1 MNKLYEKVIA
11 TLLTI
16 ILCSANLLVIGSYGI
31 TYALSDSELS
41 HQTSKTNNENVEF
54 NAYFE
59 GNTHIK
65 TFKTSETAKIFVNIK
80 VKNAGY
86 MQNAQIML
94 QDANYKISGDITN
107 SNIQSVDKENNKILL
122 KQLNSGSN
130 VTLEI
135 PITILDSDNVSL
147 DNFSKESKA
156 ILTGTYVDGNAKEN
170 KISKEIINKLYWK
183 GTAEATAQGKLTKYI
198 PYNIEEKYGVM
209 LQTEVNVGI
218 LNSTLPIKETQITIK
233 VPEINNKK
241 PTSVNVI
248 ANNTKASNGNTDGLE
263 FNEQNYTYN
272 SETGIVT
279 ITVTNLQN
287 SISWLKNVKDEY
299 LVNFSFENKDIYNYV
314 IENKLST
321 SAEVETK
328 IQVYNDET
336 KTVTK
341 NTIIEMKQ
349 EEKMGDIT
357 DFEILASEY
366 ISKGQMYANYEAEDK
381 KETSYSLRYEAVINN
396 ASLTDS
402 VKLVQAKDELETAT
416 NSSTLKL
423 ENSVYNKTVTI
434 SQKVFNKILGQ
445 DGTIEIY
452 NKNNEKIATINK
464 DTQKDKNE
472 NYTIDISTKDAS
484 EISIITSKP
493 ISEGKISLDIEKAIK
508 TNFSYTKEQ
517 LKTATKLNTKIQTE
531 ANNLSI
537 TKLAGITLKEP
548 KNVVELSVN
557 KTELSNIIENKNVE
571 IKATLDTS
579 STDYALYKNPTL
591 KITLPSCISKL
602 KLNSYDILMNNGLK
616 IKNVKAE
623 NKNGRAVI
631 TVELEGTQTEYTIGA
646 EYKGT
651 IIVINTDITVRPLTP
666 STKEKITMQYTNEN
680 YKTENEVKK
689 ATASEASEGTVETE
703 VDFVAPTGVMLAH
716 GISNYK
722 ENAQEVLSTSEE
734 MVTATVD
741 AYSAE
746 RTAKIY
752 GKVVNNYKNNIEN
765 VKILGRFP
773 AEGNK
778 QIEENTELGSNFSM
792 KVSSNIVLTGI
803 DTSKYTVYYS
813 ENVQATNDVSDTN
826 NGWETTRTE
835 NAKSYLIVTND
846 YTMEAGKNIEFSYD
860 AKIPADLKY
869 NRNSYEIYKVYYDN
883 NSSIGKISETKT
895 SSKIEITTGQG
906 PELTATITPKAD
918 VIREG
923 QVVKMKLEIKNTGS
937 IKAENVKVNI
947 PLPEHTGFVEVVI
960 GDTFVPEQGNIRTF
974 TYEEIEPNQTIT
986 ESYYIKIKNKI
997 EEIDTS
1003 EDKKI
1008 NISNTATITA
1018 DNIKGTI
1025 KLQDCILQVQEGLIN
1040 LELVGDISE
1049 DQLLQANDHINLYLR
1064 AQNISEQE
1072 KVQNV
1077 NITIPLP
1084 KEVVCVKTSI
1094 YGNFETEEEMKKS
1107 IDYDKE
1113 NNILKINLKELEKY
1127 SLLHMYLLI
1136 GQCDENISIQ
1146 ATATVN
1152 NIDSNE
1158 YQSSIVEY
1166 KTEKVNLKISELT
1179 STPEYVKEGEKIQY
1193 SFKITNSGKV
1203 GIDAIRIQDVLPDGL
1218 KFEEIKY
1225 CFENEERETT
1235 LNALLNNVAEILI
1248 TRALAKNETVTITI
1262 TATAELLPDKNDK
1275 KIENQVTISGS
1286 SFSEIKTNKVT
1297 NYIEYNS
1304 ELHKQN
1310 EEDKPQTLNKI
1321 TGTAWL
1327 DTNKNGKRDNNEQT
1341 LSNMDIVLINKR
1353 DNTIV
1358 KDAYTGEEK
1367 RVKTD
1372 SNGQYTIDN
1381 LQKGEYIV
1389 IFLYKSSM
1397 YSLTTYRADGVNE
1410 QLNSDAIDIYVTLD
1424 GQRRLAGMSDAI
1436 KISDTNVR
1444 NIDIGIYEAEKF
1456 DLRLD
1461 KYITKTTLSTP
1472 TIGTKVTTYNNKKIT
1487 KVEVLKGN
1495 LGKSSVIIEYK
1506 IVVTN
1511 LGSVPGYVKKIVDY
1525 LPKDVSFYS
1534 EINKDWY
1541 LSENGNVYNTS
1552 LADTVI
1558 NPGESKEVKIILSK
1572 TITEKS
1578 LGTLNNTAEIYESY
1592 NKLGL
1597 EDINSK
1603 AGNKAENEND
1613 MSKADIVLSVVT
1625 GQVVIYST
1633 VALVVIAMLAFGI
1646 ITIKKKVLN
1655 RK

>member
-41 HQTSKTNNENVEF
+41 HQTSKTNNANVEF

-94 QDANYKISGDITN
+94 QDANYKISGDITD

-135 PITILDSDNVSL
+135 PIIILDNDNVSL

-156 ILTGTYVDGNAKEN
+156 ILTGTYIDGNAKEN
-170 KISKEIINKLYWK
+170 KISKEIVNKLYWE

-328 IQVYNDET
+328 IQVYNDEP

-341 NTIIEMKQ
+341 NTTIEMKQ
-349 EEKMGDIT
+349 EEKLGDIT
-357 DFEILASEY
+357 DFEILASKY
-366 ISKGQMYANYEAEDK
+366 MSKGQMYANYEAEDK
-381 KETSYSLRYEAVINN
+381 KETSYIVRYEAVINN

-402 VKLVQAKDELETAT
+402 IKLVQAKDELETAT
-416 NSSTLKL
+416 SSSTLKL
-423 ENSVYNKTVTI
+423 EESVYNKTVTI

-452 NKNNEKIATINK
+452 NKSNEKIATINK

-484 EISIITSKP
+484 EISIIISKP

-508 TNFSYTKEQ
+508 TNFSYTNEQ
-517 LKTATKLNTKIQTE
+517 LKTATKLNTKIE
-531 ANNLSI
+531 AKANNLGI
-537 TKLAGITLKEP
+537 TKLAEITLKEP

-623 NKNGRAVI
+623 NQKGRAVI

-651 IIVINTDITVRPLTP
+651 IIVINTDITVRYLTP

-689 ATASEASEGTVETE
+689 ATASEASEDTVETE
-703 VDFVAPTGVMLAH
+703 VDFVAPTGVMLSH

-746 RTAKIY
+746 RTAQIY

-792 KVSSNIVLTGI
+792 KVSSDIVLTGI

-846 YTMEAGKNIEFSYD
+846 YTMEAGETIEFSYD

-883 NSSIGKISETKT
+883 NSSIGKIAETKT
-895 SSKIEITTGQG
+895 SSKVEITTGQG

-923 QVVKMKLEIKNTGS
+923 QVVKMKLEVKNTGS

-947 PLPEHTGFVEVVI
+947 PLPEHTDFVELSPGSTYI
-960 GDTFVPEQGNIRTF
+960 IDQGTLKTF
-974 TYEEIEPNQTIT
+974 TLGSLEPNQSVTMFYHIRF
-986 ESYYIKIKNKI
+986 KRQI
-997 EEIDTS
+997 EEIDKS
-1003 EDKKI
+1003 I
-1008 NISNTATITA
+1008 NKQISVDNFATITA

-1025 KLQDCILQVQEGLIN
+1025 KSQSCTLNVSEGLISVN
-1040 LELVGDISE
+1040 LVSDIKETQILQKGDIIRYE
-1049 DQLLQANDHINLYLR
+1049 VEIY
-1064 AQNISEQE
+1064 NISKQE
-1072 KVQNV
+1072 KVENINVTV
-1077 NITIPLP
+1077 NIP
-1084 KEVVCVKTSI
+1084 KGLVCTQVVIKNDTRSKEDLEKAI
-1094 YGNFETEEEMKKS
+1094 SF
-1107 IDYDKE
+1107 DKN
-1113 NNILKINLKELEKY
+1113 NNILKVNLDKVETIRSIEFVVRVEN
-1127 SLLHMYLLI
+1127 
-1136 GQCDENISIQ
+1136 CDENIVAN
-1146 ATATVN
+1146 ATANIN
-1152 NIDSNE
+1152 NSDEHYSNISE
-1158 YQSSIVEY
+1158 YVV
-1166 KTEKVNLKISELT
+1166 EKVNLEISELT
-1179 STPEYVKEGEKIQY
+1179 STPKYVKEGEKIEY
-1193 SFKITNSGKV
+1193 YLKITNLGKADV
-1203 GIDAIRIQDVLPDGL
+1203 YAIRVTDILPDGL
-1218 KFEEIKY
+1218 IFEKATYTIDNDNKERLINFTENGKIEIPVT
-1225 CFENEERETT
+1225 ETISHNQT
-1235 LNALLNNVAEILI
+1235 VNIVITAIADLLPNQNDKEIQNQVSI
-1248 TRALAKNETVTITI
+1248 TANSFNET
-1262 TATAELLPDKNDK
+1262 
-1275 KIENQVTISGS
+1275 
-1286 SFSEIKTNKVT
+1286 KTNMVT

-1304 ELHKQN
+1304 KIDRPN
-1310 EEDKPQTLNKI
+1310 EDDKPQTLNKI
-1321 TGTAWL
+1321 TGTAWI
-1327 DTNKNGKRDNNEQT
+1327 DMNKNGKRDNDEQI
-1341 LSNMDIVLINKR
+1341 LSNMDIVLINKK

-1358 KDAYTGEEK
+1358 KDVYTGEEK

-1389 IFLYKSSM
+1389 IFLYNSSM
-1397 YSLTTYRADGVNE
+1397 YNLTTYRAEGVNE

-1424 GQRRLAGMSDAI
+1424 GQRKLAGMSDAI
-1436 KISDTNVR
+1436 RISGNNVR

-1461 KYITKTTLSTP
+1461 KYISKTTLSTP
-1472 TIGTKVTTYNNKKIT
+1472 TIGTKVTNYNNKKIT

-1511 LGSVPGYVKKIVDY
+1511 QGSVPGYVKKIVDY
-1525 LPKDVSFYS
+1525 IPKDASFYS

-1613 MSKADIVLSVVT
+1613 MSKADIVLSIVT

-1633 VALVVIAMLAFGI
+1633 IALVVISMLAFGI

-1655 RK
+1655 KK